1 MSNDGFRIGERRVM
15 DMKLPTLLPSFYTDG
30 DGGKYFVQG
39 KKFPASVAALYVA
52 LKRIIFF
59 LGPWR
64 RLIFSVF

>member
-15 DMKLPTLLPSFYTDG
+15 DMKLPTLLPNFYTDG

-39 KKFPASVAALYVA
+39 KRFPASVAALCVA

-59 LGPWR
+59 WALGGG
-64 RLIFSVF
+64 